1 MLRDFLGLMG
11 SLQIAT
17 DLLSK
22 LEGSLQMARAGLR
35 GCSAAAKHAEARPEL
50 VSNSADSKPSQ

>member
-35 GCSAAAKHAEARPEL
+35 GCSAAAKHAEARSEL
-50 VSNSADSKPSQ
+50 ANTDSKHMSC